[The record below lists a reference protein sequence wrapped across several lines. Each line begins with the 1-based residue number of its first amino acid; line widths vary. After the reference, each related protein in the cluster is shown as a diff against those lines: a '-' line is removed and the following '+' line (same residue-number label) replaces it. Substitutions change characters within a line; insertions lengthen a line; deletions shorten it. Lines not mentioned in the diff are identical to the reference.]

1 MFLQLMVIGE
11 LGGITICAVEPAAV
25 VYIKGSERATI
36 LHQNMEENNAR
47 ESNVRTR
54 IVIPALVPV
63 SMQRYVTPYSVYLD
77 LLSHLTNSRSTFLI
91 FLCSLV

>member
-11 LGGITICAVEPAAV
+11 LGGISICAVEPAVV

-63 SMQRYVTPYSVYLD
+63 SMQRYVTQYSV
-77 LLSHLTNSRSTFLI
+77 I
-91 FLCSLV
+91 FRFIEPSYEQ

>member
-11 LGGITICAVEPAAV
+11 LGGITICAVEPAVV

-63 SMQRYVTPYSVYLD
+63 SMQRYITPYSVQY
-77 LLSHLTNSRSTFLI
+77 LI
-91 FLCSLV
+91 FRFIKPSYKQS